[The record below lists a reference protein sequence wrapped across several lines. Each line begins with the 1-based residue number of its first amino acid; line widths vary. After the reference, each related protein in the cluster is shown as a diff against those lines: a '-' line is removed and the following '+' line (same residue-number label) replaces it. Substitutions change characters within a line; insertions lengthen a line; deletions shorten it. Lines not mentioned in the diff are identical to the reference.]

1 MSPLPPEDVL
11 VARLAA
17 VFKARRR
24 DVLVPIGD
32 DVAVVSPGGPVAV
45 TTDVL
50 VEGEDFRDGWDPER
64 LGRKALAVNLS
75 DLAAAGAP
83 PLYALLTLGLSREA
97 DPSWLEAFARGFRS
111 VAVDF
116 GVAVVGGD
124 LTRSPVTFVSVT
136 VIGRSPASPLLRSGA
151 SPGDELWVSGTLG
164 VAAAGLRARLAGW
177 DLDRQGVARGP
188 AGRLAPE
195 RYRVALSRML
205 RHQLEPR
212 PMVDLGVALAE
223 RGLATAAIDISDG
236 LARDLH
242 RLCRASG
249 CGAVVELEALPV
261 DSELS
266 EVAKLLGLKPLPA
279 ALYGGEDYGLLFA
292 VSPGRSASVG
302 RLSGRYALRKIGI
315 LRENPEIVLAAGPR
329 HEPLPDVGFDH
340 FAEAPVA

>member
-11 VARLAA
+11 VARLAT

-83 PLYALLTLGLSREA
+83 PLYALLTLGLPREA

-249 CGAVVELEALPV
+249 CGAVV
-261 DSELS
+261 
-266 EVAKLLGLKPLPA
+266 A

-340 FAEAPVA
+340 FAEAPGA